1 MHYTDAVSLRMFMF
15 FICPEIARWNW
26 GRGSY
31 WIRLGISCNWRAVSA
46 AAATANRIQSTHN
59 SILSPQ
65 RLTSDLPPLPVIM
78 ARLWSLWFITNRRR
92 PEIEVSLWRLWHWA
106 TSCHSNGNDTTHLR
120 RRTDQSIAFTMWRQC
135 ALRFNTRRLYVD
147 FSVFFDGC
155 GVASVVGL
163 GFGQIWRPRT
173 GR

>member
-1 MHYTDAVSLRMFMF
+1 MLSAWECLCSLFVQKLRDETGGGDLIESDWAFHVTG
-15 FICPEIARWNW
+15 ARYLQLLPLQTAFSP
-26 GRGSY
+26 RIIQFYHRSD
-31 WIRLGISCNWRAVSA
+31 WR
-46 AAATANRIQSTHN
+46 
-59 SILSPQ
+59 P
-65 RLTSDLPPLPVIM
+65 TSPPLPVIM

-120 RRTDQSIAFTMWRQC
+120 RRTEQSIAFTMWRQC
-135 ALRFNTRRLYVD
+135 ALRFNTRRLCVE

-155 GVASVVGL
+155 GVASVVG
-163 GFGQIWRPRT
+163 FGQIWRPRI